1 MGDTS
6 IQTRWVRR
14 PGSVWRLIV
23 GWVCIGLGLLGI
35 ILPIIPGIPL
45 LGGGLVLLS
54 TQYHWAHK
62 LMVWMKNKFRRHAS
76 GR

>member
-1 MGDTS
+1 MSQTGTG

-23 GWVCIGLGLLGI
+23 GWVCIALGLLGI

-45 LGGGLVLLS
+45 LIGGLVLLS
-54 TQYHWAHK
+54 TQYHWAHRSV
-62 LMVWMKNKFRRHAS
+62 LWMKAHFRKHQ
-76 GR
+76 